1 MTAIDINQLTEEQK
15 EALQKQ
21 FKAEEKAQREQKAQD
36 KELLKKLE
44 KDFVI
49 DHIDFFIDERGILE
63 DKILVMFANIESL
76 IELRAKTYGNAKRE
90 QDSHTFTLDDGSASI
105 KIGWNV
111 RPVFNGTE
119 AEGIYKIQQ
128 FIASLAGDSENE
140 KMLMEIVNLALK
152 RDVQGNYN
160 PKKIRELDALRN
172 KANSELFNEGMNI
185 INEALKD
192 VRTSRY
198 VRGFKMVDNGDG
210 DIRRVN
216 FNFSID

>member
-1 MTAIDINQLTEEQK
+1 MEIKELSTAELEALLKERK
-15 EALQKQ
+15 EAEIRQ
-21 FKAEEKAQREQKAQD
+21 KAEEKELMRTMEQ
-36 KELLKKLE
+36 
-44 KDFVI
+44 DFVL
-49 DHIDFFIDERGILE
+49 DHIDFFIDQRGVLE
-63 DKILVMFANIESL
+63 DRIAVLFANIEAL
-76 IELRAKTYGNAKRE
+76 VDLRAKAYGNKKRE

-128 FIASLAGDSENE
+128 YIGSLAGDSENE
-140 KMLMEIVNLALK
+140 KVLMEIVNLALK

-160 PKKIRELDALRN
+160 PKKLRELDSLRT
-172 KANSELFNEGMNI
+172 KVNSPLFNEGMDI
-185 INEALKD
+185 IKEALHD

-198 VRGFKMVDNGDG
+198 VRGFKMVDFGNGN
-210 DIRRVN
+210 IKRVN